1 MPTQQRLVEMQDDL
15 AYKEQQMKNAENTH
29 ERLGQARCMRIGPNG
44 TLFAHSDTL
53 WYHRQELELRNME
66 LEKINTLDTK
76 INVRSLISEASQRS
90 PPLAACDARESTHRS
105 RVHHAVPTGAS
116 HAQMRASAVPTVAQ
130 CRAHS
135 GPVPCAP
142 VPRMH
147 HRRARHGWHRSTRR
161 RVGVCL

>member
-29 ERLGQARCMRIGPNG
+29 ERLGQARCMRIGPNV

-53 WYHRQELELRNME
+53 CYHRQELELRNME

-76 INVRSLISEASQRS
+76 INVRSLISEASQRNQ
-90 PPLAACDARESTHRS
+90 PPCC
-105 RVHHAVPTGAS
+105 
-116 HAQMRASAVPTVAQ
+116 MRCCCA
-130 CRAHS
+130 S
-135 GPVPCAP
+135 GPAGAVCTMPCPP

-147 HRRARHGWHRSTRR
+147 HRRARHGGTGPPA
-161 RVGVCL
+161 VT

>member
-1 MPTQQRLVEMQDDL
+1 MIWRRFTPVQTNMPTQQRLVEMQDDL

-76 INVRSLISEASQRS
+76 INVRSLISEASRTH
-90 PPLAACDARESTHRS
+90 PLP
-105 RVHHAVPTGAS
+105 HAMRASGPTGAVCTMPCPPVPS
-116 HAQMRASAVPTVAQ
+116 HASSKSTA
-130 CRAHS
+130 C
-135 GPVPCAP
+135 
-142 VPRMH
+142 
-147 HRRARHGWHRSTRR
+147 WHRPTRR
-161 RVGVCL
+161 HVGFCL

>member
-105 RVHHAVPTGAS
+105 RVHRCLACIIEEHGMGGTGPPAVA
-116 HAQMRASAVPTVAQ
+116 
-130 CRAHS
+130 
-135 GPVPCAP
+135 
-142 VPRMH
+142 
-147 HRRARHGWHRSTRR
+147 
-161 RVGVCL
+161 